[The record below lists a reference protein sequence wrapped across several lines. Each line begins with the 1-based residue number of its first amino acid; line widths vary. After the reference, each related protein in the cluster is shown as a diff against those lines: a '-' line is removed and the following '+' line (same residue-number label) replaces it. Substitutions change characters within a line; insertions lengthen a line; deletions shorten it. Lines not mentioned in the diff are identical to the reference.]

1 MPSLEG
7 CEHVGNVEA
16 IHHGMT
22 RRFAEV
28 RGKTQR
34 GLGGFLALRKM
45 LCAVLLCRLSIGDSS
60 PPKNMVVSGQC
71 TQCAPREGEAPA
83 EPK

>member
-1 MPSLEG
+1 MR
-7 CEHVGNVEA
+7 VERTVPDA
-16 IHHGMT
+16 SPCT
-22 RRFAEV
+22 Y
-28 RGKTQR
+28 KTLVCAGPGGR
-34 GLGGFLALRKM
+34 GGFLALRKM

-71 TQCAPREGEAPA
+71 TQCAPLEGEAPA